1 MAMDNFQKLNLRF
14 ANKIVKSY
22 DNVKTINEKNSLFL
36 VKNQS
41 VSDDMWQQN
50 KNLTF
55 INKIVKGEISN

>member
-1 MAMDNFQKLNLRF
+1 MDNFQKLNLRF